1 MDSGEWT
8 VVSGQWIVVSGQWM
22 DRDNV
27 SSAIKSYTDLR
38 IWKKS
43 IDLVVDIYKVVKNFP
58 REELYALSDQIK
70 RSGVSIP
77 SNIAEGQSRQHTGEF
92 RQFLYIA
99 LGSLAE
105 LDTQL
110 IIAHRLGYIDE
121 KESELLSERV
131 MELRKMIF
139 SLISKL
145 KK

>member
-1 MDSGEWT
+1 MDSE
-8 VVSGQWIVVSGQWM
+8 I
-22 DRDNV
+22 R
-27 SSAIKSYTDLR
+27 SYKDLI
-38 IWKKS
+38 IWKKA
-43 IDLVVDIYKVVKNFP
+43 IDLVVDIYEIAKRFP

-70 RSGVSIP
+70 RSAVSVP

-92 RQFLYIA
+92 KQFLYIA

-110 IIAHRLGYIDE
+110 IIANRLGYMDS
-121 KESELLSERV
+121 KDHELLSTRIT
-131 MELRKMIF
+131 ELRKMIF

>member
-1 MDSGEWT
+1 M
-8 VVSGQWIVVSGQWM
+8 
-22 DRDNV
+22 
-27 SSAIKSYTDLR
+27 SSEIRSYKDLI
-38 IWKKS
+38 IWKKA
-43 IDLVVDIYKVVKNFP
+43 IDLVVDIYKIVKSFP

-70 RSGVSIP
+70 RSAVSVP

-110 IIAHRLGYIDE
+110 IIAHRLGYIDSRNNE
-121 KESELLSERV
+121 MLATEVL
-131 MELRKMIF
+131 ELRKMIF

>member
-1 MDSGEWT
+1 M
-8 VVSGQWIVVSGQWM
+8 
-22 DRDNV
+22 
-27 SSAIKSYTDLR
+27 SSEIRSYKDLI
-38 IWKKS
+38 IWKKA
-43 IDLVVDIYKVVKNFP
+43 IDLVVDIYKIVKSFP

-70 RSGVSIP
+70 RSAVSVP

-110 IIAHRLGYIDE
+110 IIAHRLGYIDSINNE
-121 KESELLSERV
+121 MLATEVL
-131 MELRKMIF
+131 ELRKMIF